1 MKNLC
6 QLLLLLLIIVASNSF
21 AQSPSAIPYQA
32 VARDNAGNL
41 IANQSISLR
50 FSIHDATAGG
60 TVLYQETQMAMTNSL
75 GLFTTTIGQGIVIT
89 GTFSGINWGV
99 NAKFVQVEMDASGGS
114 TYIDMGTTQ
123 LMSVPY
129 ALYAARSGDIPA
141 GSANGNTLRWNGTT
155 WISDNAVFNNG
166 VNVGIGTP
174 SPAAKLDVA
183 GTVKIADGTQG
194 AGKVLTSNA
203 SGVASWQAASGGA
216 TYRWVSFHSYDP
228 NFGFY
233 FGNDLNMFGG
243 VTPANWTDGNA
254 LASQISPNKDIQR
267 TFFQKK
273 GYAKENALI
282 YSDQFITNTSVDGQ
296 MVALLFRISNSTGAA
311 INWTPFF
318 QYSAYTVWGEKASVT
333 LNGANSWS
341 SGASGSASVTLSIPS
356 GQTSTVIFVCGSG
369 APTTIGS
376 FYLRSTL
383 LAFYNNSLVLPAGLQ
398 FVDDLDTATGGWAN

>member
-1 MKNLC
+1 M
-6 QLLLLLLIIVASNSF
+6 
-21 AQSPSAIPYQA
+21 
-32 VARDNAGNL
+32 
-41 IANQSISLR
+41 
-50 FSIHDATAGG
+50 
-60 TVLYQETQMAMTNSL
+60 
-75 GLFTTTIGQGIVIT
+75 
-89 GTFSGINWGV
+89 
-99 NAKFVQVEMDASGGS
+99 
-114 TYIDMGTTQ
+114 
-123 LMSVPY
+123 
-129 ALYAARSGDIPA
+129 YAARSGDIPA

-318 QYSAYTVWGEKASVT
+318 QYSAYTVWEKKQV
-333 LNGANSWS
+333 
-341 SGASGSASVTLSIPS
+341 
-356 GQTSTVIFVCGSG
+356 
-369 APTTIGS
+369 
-376 FYLRSTL
+376 L
-383 LAFYNNSLVLPAGLQ
+383 L
-398 FVDDLDTATGGWAN
+398 

>member
-75 GLFTTTIGQGIVIT
+75 GLFTTTIGQGMVIT

-243 VTPANWTDGNA
+243 
-254 LASQISPNKDIQR
+254 
-267 TFFQKK
+267 
-273 GYAKENALI
+273 
-282 YSDQFITNTSVDGQ
+282 
-296 MVALLFRISNSTGAA
+296 
-311 INWTPFF
+311 
-318 QYSAYTVWGEKASVT
+318 
-333 LNGANSWS
+333 
-341 SGASGSASVTLSIPS
+341 
-356 GQTSTVIFVCGSG
+356 
-369 APTTIGS
+369 
-376 FYLRSTL
+376 
-383 LAFYNNSLVLPAGLQ
+383 
-398 FVDDLDTATGGWAN
+398 